1 MSLSVNDY
9 IKYDLYTIFLLTKEN
24 FTISLLRKAYQRQI
38 LLYHPDKFDANL
50 SEETKRE
57 KYEEFNLINNAYTIL
72 TNEPLRNEYN
82 ELKLKFDL
90 ENTNFMD
97 LKTQF
102 KQQKKPVLELDETIS
117 NNFKHQMEEMNKD
130 VEDTLEKTHNMSGAL
145 KDTLLELKS
154 IRNQNEEEIKE
165 FYKKSDS
172 NLDLLK
178 TEKVN
183 PSDNFTVELSNIS
196 SIRNTKLENN
206 GSELYNG
213 LYSNIKDDK
222 YASLDEAFK

>member
-1 MSLSVNDY
+1 
-9 IKYDLYTIFLLTKEN
+9 
-24 FTISLLRKAYQRQI
+24 
-38 LLYHPDKFDANL
+38 
-50 SEETKRE
+50 
-57 KYEEFNLINNAYTIL
+57 
-72 TNEPLRNEYN
+72 
-82 ELKLKFDL
+82 
-90 ENTNFMD
+90 
-97 LKTQF
+97 
-102 KQQKKPVLELDETIS
+102 
-117 NNFKHQMEEMNKD
+117 MNKD
-130 VEDTLEKTHNMSGAL
+130 VEDTLEKTHNMNGAL

-154 IRNQNEEEIKE
+154 IRNQNEDEIKE

-183 PSDNFTVELSNIS
+183 PSDNFTTELSNIS
-196 SIRNTKLENN
+196 NIRNTKLENN